1 MNFGRE
7 QASRAFDLRV
17 SFWGK
22 WNGGL
27 LMQRIKTLATGFF
40 LLLLQAPSAWAQT
53 APTVY
58 VGLVSVTPTNAPV
71 LAAVDGG
78 YFKKYG
84 LDVKPLVMSGSSTAI
99 AAMLSGEMSFI
110 TIAGS
115 GVINAHLA
123 GRDAVMIA
131 GTVNYAP
138 YELVVS
144 KEIKRIEDLKG
155 KKLGIARFGGSADFL
170 ARWALEKH
178 GLKPGK
184 DVIILQTGGN
194 PERLAAVEQGA
205 IQATLLEQSFAHRAR
220 KEGLQT
226 LIDYSK
232 IGLDYQHSGIGTTK
246 SFVEKNRDLT
256 IRFLKALVEGIHRMK
271 SDRPF
276 ALKVIERH
284 LRVNDAET
292 LQVAYDYNVPP
303 LPAVPY
309 VNLKGMKFLLD
320 TMVESNPKAAK
331 VRPEDIGDNSPLREI
346 EASGFVKQIGAG
358 R

>member
-7 QASRAFDLRV
+7 QASRTFDLRV

-27 LMQRIKTLATGFF
+27 LMQRIESLATGFF
-40 LLLLQAPSAWAQT
+40 LLLLQAPFAWAQT

-138 YELVVS
+138 YELVVA
-144 KEIKRIEDLKG
+144 KEIKRIEDPKG
-155 KKLGIARFGGSADFL
+155 KKLGIARFGGSA
-170 ARWALEKH
+170 
-178 GLKPGK
+178 
-184 DVIILQTGGN
+184 
-194 PERLAAVEQGA
+194 
-205 IQATLLEQSFAHRAR
+205 
-220 KEGLQT
+220 
-226 LIDYSK
+226 
-232 IGLDYQHSGIGTTK
+232 
-246 SFVEKNRDLT
+246 
-256 IRFLKALVEGIHRMK
+256 
-271 SDRPF
+271 
-276 ALKVIERH
+276 
-284 LRVNDAET
+284 
-292 LQVAYDYNVPP
+292 
-303 LPAVPY
+303 
-309 VNLKGMKFLLD
+309 
-320 TMVESNPKAAK
+320 
-331 VRPEDIGDNSPLREI
+331 
-346 EASGFVKQIGAG
+346 
-358 R
+358 

>member
-1 MNFGRE
+1 MNE
-7 QASRAFDLRV
+7 ALAFVLRV
-17 SFWGK
+17 SFSRK
-22 WNGGL
+22 WNGGF
-27 LMQRIKTLATGFF
+27 LMQQIQTIATGFF
-40 LLLLQAPSAWAQT
+40 LLLLVQAPSAWAQS
-53 APTVY
+53 PSTVY
-58 VGLVSVTPTNAPV
+58 AGLVSITPTNAPV
-71 LAAVDGG
+71 LAAVEGG

-115 GVINAHLA
+115 GIINAHLA

-144 KEIKRIEDLKG
+144 KEIKRIEDLQG
-155 KKLGIARFGGSADFL
+155 KKL
-170 ARWALEKH
+170 ARWGLEKH
-178 GLKPGK
+178 GLKPAK
-184 DVIILQTGGN
+184 DVILLQTGGN
-194 PERLAAVEQGA
+194 PERLAAVAQGA
-205 IQATLLEQSFAHRAR
+205 IQATLLEQSFAYRAR

-226 LIDYSK
+226 LIDYST

-246 SFVEKNRDLT
+246 SFVEKNGDLT
-256 IRFLKALVEGIHRMK
+256 TRFLKALIEGIHRMK
-271 SDRPF
+271 RDRPF

-292 LQVAYDYNVPP
+292 LQIAYDYNIPP
-303 LPAVPY
+303 LPTVPY
-309 VNLKGMKFLLD
+309 VNLKGIKFLLD

-331 VRPEDIGDNSPLREI
+331 ARPEDIGDNGPLREI
-346 EASGFVKQIGAG
+346 EASGFVKQIEAG
-358 R
+358 H